1 MPTLPCRQFRSSVF
15 EQFARIGKAI
25 SSPKRLEL
33 LDLLGHAE
41 RTVEVLAQEAGL
53 TVANASQHLQVLR
66 SAGLVEAEKQGLF
79 VTYRVADPSVTELLE
94 SIRSLAESR
103 LAEVTQITTLFM

>member
-1 MPTLPCRQFRSSVF
+1 MSALPCQQFRSSVF

-33 LDLLGHAE
+33 LDLLGHAA
-41 RTVEVLAQEAGL
+41 RTVEVLAAEAGL
-53 TVANASQHLQVLR
+53 SVGSTSQHLQVLR
-66 SAGLVEAEKQGLF
+66 TAGLVEAEKQGLF

-94 SIRSLAESR
+94 SGARWPSSVWLN
-103 LAEVTQITTLFM
+103 